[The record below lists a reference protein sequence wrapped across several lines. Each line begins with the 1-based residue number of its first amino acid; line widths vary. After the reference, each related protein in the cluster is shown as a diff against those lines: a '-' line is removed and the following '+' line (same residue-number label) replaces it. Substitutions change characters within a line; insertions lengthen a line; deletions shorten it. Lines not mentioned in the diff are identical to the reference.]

1 MKWNLYKDEEFL
13 KPLCFSN
20 GKTQED
26 VVNEVLEAFDKGE
39 KVIFIHG
46 ICGTGKSSIALNIAR
61 EMGKTSVVVPG
72 KNLQNQYKKD
82 YESDKYLKGINGNKL
97 KISIITGRK
106 NHKCKFLQDNLN
118 AIPKMNKEI
127 NLNLYDI
134 FEGKREEMLKLVER
148 DLSADNPNIPCK
160 IEIKE
165 KNWQRIKEY
174 LKQNPKVNLKNFNGI
189 KDVKRLS
196 IAPVCPYWSPVFP
209 ETFEAKALGSTKKKV
224 YQGLGEAKCVFHER
238 TPGCKFYEQFHSYVD
253 SDVIVFNSLK
263 YKLETALNRKP
274 LTEVEIIDE
283 CDEFLDSFAN
293 QRKINL
299 DWLQNALIHEV
310 ALGDVEDDISEETF
324 SLIRHLRKNQRIED
338 SIKSKEVIPL
348 RETGLYDLLK
358 IFLKSEVVVNLDDE
372 SYLFDVVETAR
383 MFNDFLEE
391 TYVSFSRVDNNL
403 IASLVTINLAKMLEQ
418 LISKNKRIVLMS
430 GTLHSKEVLK
440 TIFGLTD
447 FKMIDA
453 ETEHQGN
460 IDIIKTGL
468 EMDCKYSNFNSG
480 KFNRE
485 DYLRALDKCLKIAK
499 KPVLI
504 HVNSFKDL
512 PTEEEINEYDLDN
525 LISKDEVINMQK
537 KDGEGKI
544 LNDFKTGEI
553 DLLFSTR
560 DSRGVDF
567 PGEEC
572 NSIVFTK
579 YPNPDIQDPF
589 WKILNKSKPQ
599 YYWSFYKDKAR
610 RELLQKLYRGLRFKE
625 DHVFVLSPD
634 SRVLDFFEKIGVF
647 EK

>member
-1 MKWNLYKDEEFL
+1 MKWSLYKNEEFL

-20 GKTQED
+20 QKTQED
-26 VVNEVLEAFDKGE
+26 IVREVLEAFDKGE

-46 ICGTGKSSIALNIAR
+46 ICGTGKSAIALNIAK
-61 EMGKTSVVVPG
+61 EIGKTSIVVPG

-82 YESDKYLKGINGNKL
+82 YESDKYLKNLKGEKL

-106 NHKCKFLQDNLN
+106 NHKCKFLQDNLD
-118 AIPKMNKEI
+118 AIPKIHKEV
-127 NLNLYDI
+127 NLNLHDI
-134 FEGKREEMLKLVER
+134 FEEKREEAKNLAEK
-148 DLSADNPNIPCK
+148 DLSAENFYIPCK

-174 LKQNPKVNLKNFNGI
+174 LKQNPKINFKNFNKI

-196 IAPVCPYWSPVFP
+196 IAPVCPYYSPVLP
-209 ETFEAKALGSTKKKV
+209 ETFETKSLGVVKKRT
-224 YQGLGEAKCVFHER
+224 YIGLREIKCVFHQR
-238 TPGCKFYEQFHSYVD
+238 KPGCGFYEQFNSYID

-274 LTEVEIIDE
+274 LTEVEVIDE

-293 QRKINL
+293 QRTINL
-299 DWLQNALIHEV
+299 DRLQNSL
-310 ALGDVEDDISEETF
+310 ISEIATDSIEDNISEDIF
-324 SLIRHLRKNQRIED
+324 SLIKYLRKNPRVED
-338 SIKSKEVIPL
+338 SIKSKEVISL

-358 IFLKSEVVVNLDDE
+358 VFLKSELISNLDDE
-372 SYLFDVVETAR
+372 SYLFEVVETAR
-383 MFNDFLEE
+383 MFKDFLDE
-391 TYVSFSRVDNNL
+391 TYVSFSKVEGNL
-403 IASLVTINLAKMLEQ
+403 IASVVTINLAKMLDQ
-418 LISKNKRIVLMS
+418 LISKNKKLVLMS

-440 TIFGLTD
+440 TIFGLTN
-447 FKMIDA
+447 FKTIDA

-460 IDIIKTGL
+460 IDIIKTGF
-468 EMDCKYSNFNSG
+468 EMDCKYANFNSG

-485 DYLRALDKCLKIAK
+485 DYLKALDKCLETAK
-499 KPVLI
+499 KPVLV
-504 HVNSFKDL
+504 HVNAFKDL
-512 PTEEEINEYDLDN
+512 PTEEEKEEYELNNLVSRDN
-525 LISKDEVINMQK
+525 VKDMQR

-544 LNDFKTGEI
+544 LSDFKQGEI

-579 YPNPDIQDPF
+579 YPNPDISDPF
-589 WKILNKSKPQ
+589 WKILHKSKPQ

-625 DHVFVLSPD
+625 DHVNVLSPD

-647 EK
+647 E